1 MASILSDPE
10 IRAQAFDSLIGS
22 KWFFHHVSQLRAIP
36 RFILIFL
43 SVPFTVIQLILAII
57 WINNFG

>member
-10 IRAQAFDSLIGS
+10 IRAQVFDSLVGS
-22 KWFFHHVSQLRAIP
+22 KWFFHHVSQLRSVP

-43 SVPFTVIQLILAII
+43 SVPFTILQLILAIV
-57 WINNFG
+57 WINYYG